1 MDENDDRYLGDMLAE
16 TVAHHV
22 DYIDGLTPGSE
33 EYNKAINTLD
43 TLYKPWLEIK
53 KVESEFDDRISQR
66 IHEKEMREAELKQKE
81 KFDKL
86 ASGIQIGLG
95 ILGVMGPIV
104 AYGVTTSQVLR
115 FEQTGTVTS
124 LMGRNHFNKARPTKI
139 G

>member
-16 TVAHHV
+16 TVAHHI

-33 EYNKAINTLD
+33 EYNKAISTLD

-53 KVESEFDDRISQR
+53 KVESEYDDRISQR
-66 IHEKEMREAELKQKE
+66 IHEKEVREAELEQKE

-86 ASGIQIGLG
+86 ASGIQLGLG
-95 ILGVMGPIV
+95 ILGVLVPTIG
-104 AYGVTTSQVLR
+104 YGLTTNQILR

-124 LMGRNHFNKARPTKI
+124 LAGRNHFNKIRPTKI

>member
-1 MDENDDRYLGDMLAE
+1 MDENGDRYLGDMLE
-16 TVAHHV
+16 DTVAHHI
-22 DYIDGLTPGSE
+22 DYIDGLKPGSE
-33 EYNKAINTLD
+33 EYNKAISTLD

-86 ASGIQIGLG
+86 ASGIQLGLG
-95 ILGVMGPIV
+95 ILSVIGPIA
-104 AYGVTTSQVLR
+104 AYGVTTNQVLR

-124 LMGRNHFNKARPTKI
+124 LVGRNHFGKIRPTKI

>member
-1 MDENDDRYLGDMLAE
+1 MDENGDRYVGDMLE
-16 TVAHHV
+16 DTVAHHIE
-22 DYIDGLTPGSE
+22 YIEGLTAGSE
-33 EYNKAINTLD
+33 EYNKAISTLD
-43 TLYKPWLEIK
+43 ILYRPWLEVK
-53 KVESEFDDRISQR
+53 KVEYEFDDRISQR
-66 IHEKEMREAELKQKE
+66 LHEKEIREAELEQKE

-86 ASGIQIGLG
+86 ASGIQVGLG
-95 ILGVMGPIV
+95 ILGVMAPIV